1 MEQRLG
7 AVSRTWSRTA
17 FAVCAAWLLLYELR
31 VIVAPSLDAGP
42 LTSRFAHDV
51 VLLVSA
57 ALILARAFGARRE
70 RTAWVLIGLGVLAWS
85 LGEVY
90 YTAVLWDA
98 EVIAI
103 PSPADV
109 GYLLLPPLALA
120 GILLLLRA
128 RARSVP
134 RTLLVDGVIAGLAV
148 GAFSAALVFDAVLEN
163 VEGNALAVATNLA
176 YPLGDL
182 VLLSLIVGALAG
194 TGWRLDRTWMLLA
207 IGVSTFWLADS
218 LYLVKTAEGTFVS
231 GGPIDTGWWAG
242 LFLIATAAWQ
252 RPPARV
258 RAPQGES
265 LRLIAVPLSFGLVS
279 LALLVYDSFW
289 SLNPLAIA
297 LAAASLV
304 AVMIRLTLTFRE
316 NVAMLRH
323 SRDEAMTDALT
334 GLGNRRALSV
344 AIEDL
349 LPESYVAEGAESA
362 ERLAGETDFPPL
374 VLALFDLDGFKHY
387 NDTFGHP
394 AGDALLVRLGRNLAA
409 CLERRGRAFR
419 MGGDEFCVLI
429 EPGADEPEQLVHSA
443 AAALSESGD
452 GFTIG
457 CSFGSILLP
466 EEASDPAEAL
476 RIADQRMYAQ
486 KHAGRMSAGRQSK
499 DVLLRALTERS
510 PDLGGHLSS
519 VAELAERTAR
529 RLGLPADEVE
539 RIRHAG
545 ELHDAGKVAIP
556 DGILAKPG
564 PLTEDEWAFVRRHP
578 LIGERIVRS
587 APSLSRVAELVRSTH
602 ERFDGAG
609 YPDRLQADA
618 IPLGSRIVAVCDAF
632 DAMTSGRPYAAARA
646 PGEALD
652 ELRRCSGTQFDPA
665 VVETFRAV
673 VAEST
678 LRSAA

>member
-1 MEQRLG
+1 MERSWTLNR
-7 AVSRTWSRTA
+7 AWPHAA
-17 FAVCAAWLLLYELR
+17 FAACALWLAFYELR
-31 VIVAPSLDAGP
+31 VIVAPGLDAGP

-51 VLLVSA
+51 VLLISS
-57 ALILARAFGARRE
+57 ALILAKALAAGRE
-70 RTAWVLIGLGVLAWS
+70 RLAWLLIGAGVLAWS
-85 LGEVY
+85 LGEVH

-103 PSPADV
+103 PSPADI

-120 GILLLLRA
+120 GIVLLLRA
-128 RARSVP
+128 RARAVP
-134 RTLLVDGVIAGLAV
+134 RTLLVDGVIAALAV
-148 GAFSAALVFDAVLEN
+148 AALSAALVFETVLEN
-163 VEGNALAVATNLA
+163 VEGNAAAVATNLA

-218 LYLVKTAEGTFVS
+218 LYLVKTAEGTFTS

-242 LFLIATAAWQ
+242 LFLIAAAAWQ

-258 RAPQGES
+258 RTPAGES
-265 LRLIAVPLSFGLVS
+265 LRLIAVPLGFGLVG
-279 LALLVYDSFW
+279 LGLLVYGCVT
-289 SLNPLAIA
+289 SLNPLAIV
-297 LAAASLV
+297 LAAASLA
-304 AVMIRLTLTFRE
+304 AVMLRLTLTFKE
-316 NVAMLRH
+316 NVAMLRA

-334 GLGNRRALSV
+334 GLGNRRALAV

-349 LPESYVAEGAESA
+349 VPQGDEPP
-362 ERLAGETDFPPL
+362 RPL

-394 AGDALLVRLGRNLAA
+394 AGDALLIRLGRNLTA
-409 CLERRGRAFR
+409 CLEHRGSAFR

-429 EPGADEPEQLVHSA
+429 EPGADEPAQLVRSA

-452 GFTIG
+452 GFSIG

-529 RLGLPADEVE
+529 RLGLPAEEVE

-556 DGILAKPG
+556 DAILSKPG
-564 PLTEDEWAFVRRHP
+564 PLTEDEWGFVRRHP

-602 ERFDGAG
+602 ERFDGDG

-632 DAMTSGRPYAAARA
+632 DAMTSGRPYAAART
-646 PGEALD
+646 PREALD
-652 ELRRCSGTQFDPA
+652 ELRRCAGTQFDPA

-673 VAEST
+673 IAEST

>member
-1 MEQRLG
+1 MERLG
-7 AVSRTWSRTA
+7 AHSRAWVPAA
-17 FAVCAAWLLLYELR
+17 FAACAAWLLLYELR
-31 VIVAPSLDAGP
+31 VIVAPDLDAGP

-51 VLLVSA
+51 VLLASS
-57 ALILARAFGARRE
+57 ALIIAKALKAGRE
-70 RTAWVLIGLGVLAWS
+70 RLAWLLIGAGVAAWS

-120 GILLLLRA
+120 GIVLLLRA

-134 RTLLVDGVIAGLAV
+134 RTLWVDGVVAALAV
-148 GAFSAALVFDAVLEN
+148 AALSAALVFDTVLEN
-163 VEGNALAVATNLA
+163 VEGNAAAVATNLA

-242 LFLIATAAWQ
+242 LFLIAAAAWQ

-265 LRLIAVPLSFGLVS
+265 MRLIAVPLGFGLVS
-279 LALLVYDSFW
+279 LVLLVYDSFW

-297 LAAASLV
+297 LAAASLL
-304 AVMIRLTLTFRE
+304 AVMFRLTLTFRE
-316 NVAMLRH
+316 NVAMLRA

-334 GLGNRRALSV
+334 GLGNRRALAA
-344 AIEDL
+344 AIDDL
-349 LPESYVAEGAESA
+349 LPE
-362 ERLAGETDFPPL
+362 GEDGPGRL

-394 AGDALLVRLGRNLAA
+394 AGDALLVRLGGNLAA
-409 CLERRGRAFR
+409 CLSGRGSAFR

-429 EPGADEPEQLVHSA
+429 EPGNDEPEALVRSA

-452 GFTIG
+452 GFSIG
-457 CSFGSILLP
+457 CSYGSIMLP
-466 EEASDPAEAL
+466 DEASEPAEAL
-476 RIADQRMYAQ
+476 RIADHRMYAQ

-529 RLGLPADEVE
+529 RLGLPAEEVE

-556 DGILAKPG
+556 DAILSKPG
-564 PLTEDEWAFVRRHP
+564 PLTEDEWGFVRRHP

-609 YPDRLQADA
+609 YPDHLEADA
-618 IPLGSRIVAVCDAF
+618 IPLGSRIVAVCDAY
-632 DAMTSGRPYAAARA
+632 DAMTSGRPYAAARTT
-646 PGEALD
+646 GEALD
-652 ELRRCSGTQFDPA
+652 ELRRCAGTQFDPA

-673 VAEST
+673 VAEHT
-678 LRSAA
+678 LRSVA

>member
-1 MEQRLG
+1 MERPRQLG
-7 AVSRTWSRTA
+7 QTVPRAA
-17 FAVCAAWLLLYELR
+17 FAACALWLLLYELR
-31 VIVAPSLDAGP
+31 VIVAPGLDAGP

-51 VLLVSA
+51 VLLASSV
-57 ALILARAFGARRE
+57 LILVKALTAGRE
-70 RTAWVLIGLGVLAWS
+70 RLAWLLIGAGVLAWS
-85 LGEVY
+85 LGEVH
-90 YTAVLWDA
+90 YTVFLWDA

-103 PSPADV
+103 PSPADI
-109 GYLLLPPLALA
+109 GYLLLPPLVLA
-120 GILLLLRA
+120 GIVLLLRA
-128 RARSVP
+128 RARAVP

-148 GAFSAALVFDAVLEN
+148 AALSAALVFETVLAN
-163 VEGNALAVATNLA
+163 VEGNAAAVATNLA

-182 VLLSLIVGALAG
+182 VMLSLIVGALAG

-218 LYLVKTAEGTFVS
+218 LYLVKTAEGTFTS

-242 LFLIATAAWQ
+242 LFLIAVAAWQ

-258 RAPQGES
+258 RSPQGES
-265 LRLIAVPLSFGLVS
+265 LRLIAVPLSFGLVG
-279 LALLVYDSFW
+279 LALLVYGC
-289 SLNPLAIA
+289 LAHINPLAIA
-297 LAAASLV
+297 LASASLV

-316 NVAMLRH
+316 NVEMLRA

-334 GLGNRRALSV
+334 GLGNRRALAA
-344 AIEDL
+344 AIADL
-349 LPESYVAEGAESA
+349 LPEGGGAGGTELA
-362 ERLAGETDFPPL
+362 ERPDGEADFPPL

-394 AGDALLVRLGRNLAA
+394 AGDALLIRLGANLAA
-409 CLERRGRAFR
+409 CLSQRGEAFR

-429 EPGADEPEQLVHSA
+429 EPGADDPEQLVLSA
-443 AAALSESGD
+443 AAALSETGE

-519 VAELAERTAR
+519 VAALAERTAR
-529 RLGLPADEVE
+529 RLGLPPEEVE

-556 DGILAKPG
+556 DAILSKPG
-564 PLTEDEWAFVRRHP
+564 PLTEDEWGFVRRHP

-602 ERFDGAG
+602 ERFDGQG

-632 DAMTSGRPYAAARA
+632 DAMTTERPHA
-646 PGEALD
+646 PSRTPQEALE
-652 ELRRCSGTQFDPA
+652 ELRACAGMQFDPA

-673 VAEST
+673 VAERT
-678 LRSAA
+678 LRSVA

>member
-1 MEQRLG
+1 MERL
-7 AVSRTWSRTA
+7 APLSRAWPRAA
-17 FAVCAAWLLLYELR
+17 FAACVLWLALYELR
-31 VIVAPSLDAGP
+31 AVVAPWLDAGP

-51 VLLVSA
+51 VLLVSS
-57 ALILARAFGARRE
+57 ALILVKALSARRE
-70 RTAWVLIGLGVLAWS
+70 RLAWLLIGAGVLAWS

-90 YTAVLWDA
+90 YTVALWDA

-103 PSPADV
+103 PSAADI

-120 GILLLLRA
+120 GVVLLLRA
-128 RARSVP
+128 RARAVP
-134 RTLLVDGVIAGLAV
+134 RTLWVDGVIAALAV
-148 GAFSAALVFDAVLEN
+148 AALSAALVFQTVLDN
-163 VEGNALAVATNLA
+163 VEGNAAAVATNLA

-218 LYLVKTAEGTFVS
+218 LYLVKTAEGTFGS
-231 GGPIDTGWWAG
+231 GGPSDTGWWAG

-265 LRLIAVPLSFGLVS
+265 LRLIAVPLGFGLVG

-289 SLNPLAIA
+289 SLNPLAIV
-297 LAAASLV
+297 LAAASLM

-316 NVAMLRH
+316 NVAMLRA

-334 GLGNRRALSV
+334 GLGNRRALAAAV
-344 AIEDL
+344 EEL
-349 LPESYVAEGAESA
+349 LPDGYVAEGAELA
-362 ERLAGETDFPPL
+362 GRLAGETDFPPL

-409 CLERRGRAFR
+409 SLERRGRAFR

-510 PDLGGHLSS
+510 PDLGWHLSS

-529 RLGLPADEVE
+529 RLG
-539 RIRHAG
+539 
-545 ELHDAGKVAIP
+545 
-556 DGILAKPG
+556 
-564 PLTEDEWAFVRRHP
+564 
-578 LIGERIVRS
+578 
-587 APSLSRVAELVRSTH
+587 
-602 ERFDGAG
+602 
-609 YPDRLQADA
+609 
-618 IPLGSRIVAVCDAF
+618 
-632 DAMTSGRPYAAARA
+632 
-646 PGEALD
+646 
-652 ELRRCSGTQFDPA
+652 
-665 VVETFRAV
+665 
-673 VAEST
+673 
-678 LRSAA
+678 

>member
-1 MEQRLG
+1 MERFRPRR
-7 AVSRTWSRTA
+7 AWSHAA
-17 FAVCAAWLLLYELR
+17 FAACAAWLALYELR
-31 VIVAPSLDAGP
+31 AVFAPALDAGP
-42 LTSRFAHDV
+42 LTSRFAHIA
-51 VLLVSA
+51 VLLVSS
-57 ALILARAFGARRE
+57 ALILVKGWSAGRE
-70 RTAWVLIGLGVLAWS
+70 RTAWLLIGAGVTAWS
-85 LGEVY
+85 LGELY

-103 PSPADV
+103 PSPADI
-109 GYLLLPPLALA
+109 GFLLLPPLALA

-128 RARSVP
+128 RARAVP
-134 RTLLVDGVIAGLAV
+134 RTLWVDGVIAGLAV
-148 GAFSAALVFDAVLEN
+148 GALSAALVFDTVLEN
-163 VEGNALAVATNLA
+163 VEGNAAAVATNLA

-182 VLLSLIVGALAG
+182 VLLGLIVGALAG

-218 LYLVKTAEGTFVS
+218 LYLVKTAEGTFTS

-242 LFLIATAAWQ
+242 LFLIAAAAWQ

-265 LRLIAVPLSFGLVS
+265 MRLIAVPLSFGLAS

-297 LAAASLV
+297 LAAASLA

-316 NVAMLRH
+316 NVAMLRA

-334 GLGNRRALSV
+334 GLGNRRALAA
-344 AIEDL
+344 AIDDL
-349 LPESYVAEGAESA
+349 LPAADEPARA
-362 ERLAGETDFPPL
+362 L

-394 AGDALLVRLGRNLAA
+394 AGDALLVRLGGNLSA
-409 CLERRGRAFR
+409 CLELRGTAYR

-429 EPGADEPEQLVHSA
+429 EPGDDAPEPLVRSA

-452 GFTIG
+452 GFNIG
-457 CSFGSILLP
+457 CSYGWILLP
-466 EEASDPAEAL
+466 DEASDPAEAL

-499 DVLLRALTERS
+499 DVLLRALAERS
-510 PDLGGHLSS
+510 PELGGHLSS

-529 RLGLPADEVE
+529 RLALPAEEVE
-539 RIRHAG
+539 RVRHAG

-556 DGILAKPG
+556 DGILLKPG

-587 APSLSRVAELVRSTH
+587 APSLTRVAELVRATH
-602 ERFDGAG
+602 ERFDGHG

-632 DAMTSGRPYAAARA
+632 DAMTSGRPYAAART
-646 PGEALD
+646 PQEALD
-652 ELRRCSGTQFDPA
+652 ELRRCAGTQFDPA

-673 VAEST
+673 VGELT

>member
-1 MEQRLG
+1 MERHRS
-7 AVSRTWSRTA
+7 VSRAWPRVA
-17 FAVCAAWLLLYELR
+17 FAACAAWLALYLLR
-31 VIVAPSLDAGP
+31 VIVVPGLNAGP

-51 VLLVSA
+51 VLLAAS
-57 ALILARAFGARRE
+57 ALILAKAVKAGRE
-70 RTAWVLIGLGVLAWS
+70 RLAWLLIGLGVLAWS
-85 LGEVY
+85 LGEVH
-90 YTAVLWDA
+90 YTVVLWDA
-98 EVIAI
+98 EVITI
-103 PSPADV
+103 PSPADI
-109 GYLLLPPLALA
+109 GYLLLPPLVLA
-120 GILLLLRA
+120 GIVLLLRA
-128 RARSVP
+128 RAHAVP

-148 GAFSAALVFDAVLEN
+148 GALSAALVFETVLAN
-163 VEGNALAVATNLA
+163 VEGNAAAVATNLA

-182 VLLSLIVGALAG
+182 VLLGLIVGALAG

-218 LYLVKTAEGTFVS
+218 LYLVRTAEGSFTS
-231 GGPIDTGWWAG
+231 GGWIDTGWWIG
-242 LFLIATAAWQ
+242 LFLIAAAAWQ
-252 RPPARV
+252 KPPARI
-258 RAPQGES
+258 RTPEGES
-265 LRLIAVPLSFGLVS
+265 LRLIAVPLGFGLIG
-279 LALLVYDSFW
+279 LTLLVYGSAT

-304 AVMIRLTLTFRE
+304 AVMLRLTLTFKE
-316 NVAMLRH
+316 NVSMLRA

-334 GLGNRRALSV
+334 GLGNRRALAI

-349 LPESYVAEGAESA
+349 LPDDDEEPTRPV
-362 ERLAGETDFPPL
+362 

-394 AGDALLVRLGRNLAA
+394 AGDALLVRLGTNLAA
-409 CLERRGRAFR
+409 CLEHRGSAFR

-429 EPGADEPEQLVHSA
+429 VPGADDPEQLVLSA
-443 AAALSESGD
+443 AAALSETGD
-452 GFTIG
+452 GFAIG
-457 CSFGSILLP
+457 CSYGSILLP
-466 EEASDPAEAL
+466 AEATEPAEAL

-486 KHAGRMSAGRQSK
+486 KHAGRLSAGRQSK

-510 PDLGGHLSS
+510 PDLGGHLAS

-529 RLGLPADEVE
+529 RLGLPAEEVE

-602 ERFDGAG
+602 ERVDGEG

-632 DAMTSGRPYAAARA
+632 DAMTSGRPYAAART
-646 PGEALD
+646 PREALD
-652 ELRRCSGTQFDPA
+652 ELRRCAGTQFDPA

-673 VAEST
+673 IAETT
-678 LRSAA
+678 LRTAA

>member
-1 MEQRLG
+1 L
-7 AVSRTWSRTA
+7 A
-17 FAVCAAWLLLYELR
+17 LYELR
-31 VIVAPSLDAGP
+31 VVLVPGLDAGP

-51 VLLVSA
+51 VLLASS
-57 ALILARAFGARRE
+57 ALILARAFTARRE
-70 RTAWVLIGLGVLAWS
+70 RLAWLLVGLAVLAWS

-90 YTAVLWDA
+90 YTVVLWDA
-98 EVIAI
+98 DVIAI
-103 PSPADV
+103 PSPADI
-109 GYLLLPPLALA
+109 GYLLLPPLALV
-120 GILLLLRA
+120 GIVLLLRA
-128 RARSVP
+128 RARAVP
-134 RTLLVDGVIAGLAV
+134 RTLWVDGVIAGLAV
-148 GAFSAALVFDAVLEN
+148 GAFSAALVFDAVLDN

-231 GGPIDTGWWAG
+231 GGPVDTGWWAG
-242 LFLIATAAWQ
+242 LFLIAAAAWQ

-265 LRLIAVPLSFGLVS
+265 LRLIAVPLGFGLVS

-304 AVMIRLTLTFRE
+304 AVMLRLTLTFRE
-316 NVAMLRH
+316 NVSMLRA

-334 GLGNRRALSV
+334 GLGNRRALSA
-344 AIEDL
+344 AIDEL
-349 LPESYVAEGAESA
+349 RNGP
-362 ERLAGETDFPPL
+362 AGETEY

-409 CLERRGRAFR
+409 CLAGRGAAFR

-429 EPGADEPEQLVHSA
+429 EPGADEPELLVRSA

-452 GFTIG
+452 GFSID

-466 EEASDPAEAL
+466 QEASDPAEAL

-529 RLGLPADEVE
+529 RLGLPAEEVE
-539 RIRHAG
+539 RVRHAG

-556 DGILAKPG
+556 DAILSKPG
-564 PLTEDEWAFVRRHP
+564 PLSEDEWAFVRRHP

-609 YPDRLQADA
+609 YPDRLRADA

-632 DAMTSGRPYAAARA
+632 DAMTSGRPYAAART
-646 PGEALD
+646 PQEALD

-673 VAEST
+673 VAEHT
-678 LRSAA
+678 LRVAA

>member
-1 MEQRLG
+1 MTPRGLRR
-7 AVSRTWSRTA
+7 AWPRAA
-17 FAVCAAWLLLYELR
+17 FAACAVWLALYELR
-31 VIVAPSLDAGP
+31 VVLVPGLDAGP

-51 VLLVSA
+51 VLLVSS
-57 ALILARAFGARRE
+57 ALILARAFTTRRE
-70 RTAWVLIGLGVLAWS
+70 RLAWLLVGLAVLAWS

-90 YTAVLWDA
+90 YTVVLWDA

-103 PSPADV
+103 PSPADI
-109 GYLLLPPLALA
+109 GYLLLPPLALV
-120 GILLLLRA
+120 GIVLLLRA
-128 RARSVP
+128 RARAVP
-134 RTLLVDGVIAGLAV
+134 RTLWVDGVIAGLAV
-148 GAFSAALVFDAVLEN
+148 GAFSAALVFDAVLDN
-163 VEGNALAVATNLA
+163 VEGNGLAVATNLA

-182 VLLSLIVGALAG
+182 ILLSLIVGALAG

-231 GGPIDTGWWAG
+231 GGPVDTGWWAG
-242 LFLIATAAWQ
+242 LFLIAVAAWQ

-265 LRLIAVPLSFGLVS
+265 LRLIAVPLGFGLVS

-304 AVMIRLTLTFRE
+304 AVMLRLTLTFRE
-316 NVAMLRH
+316 NVSMLRA

-334 GLGNRRALSV
+334 GLGNRRALAA
-344 AIEDL
+344 AIDEL
-349 LPESYVAEGAESA
+349 RNG
-362 ERLAGETDFPPL
+362 RTGETEY

-409 CLERRGRAFR
+409 CLAGRGAPFR

-429 EPGADEPEQLVHSA
+429 EPGADEPELLVHSA

-452 GFTIG
+452 GFSIG

-466 EEASDPAEAL
+466 QEASDPAEAL

-529 RLGLPADEVE
+529 RLGLPAEEVE
-539 RIRHAG
+539 RVRHAG

-556 DGILAKPG
+556 DAILSKPG
-564 PLTEDEWAFVRRHP
+564 PLSEDEWAFVRRHP

-609 YPDRLQADA
+609 YPDRLRADA

-632 DAMTSGRPYAAARA
+632 DAMTSGRPYAAART
-646 PGEALD
+646 PQEALD

-665 VVETFRAV
+665 VVETFRAI
-673 VAEST
+673 VAEHT
-678 LRSAA
+678 LRVAAWS

>member
-7 AVSRTWSRTA
+7 TIGWATTRAA
-17 FAVCAAWLLLYELR
+17 FAVCAAWLALYELR
-31 VIVAPSLDAGP
+31 VIVAPGLDAGP

-51 VLLVSA
+51 VLLASA
-57 ALILARAFGARRE
+57 ALILVRAFGAPRE
-70 RTAWVLIGLGVLAWS
+70 RTAWLLIGLGVLAWS

-148 GAFSAALVFDAVLEN
+148 GAFSAALVFDAVLDN

-242 LFLIATAAWQ
+242 LFLIAIAAWQ

-334 GLGNRRALSV
+334 GLGNRRALSA

-349 LPESYVAEGAESA
+349 LPDDEEPA
-362 ERLAGETDFPPL
+362 RM

-457 CSFGSILLP
+457 CSFGAILLP

-539 RIRHAG
+539 RVRHAG

-556 DGILAKPG
+556 DGILSKPG

-632 DAMTSGRPYAAARA
+632 DAMTSGRPYAAART

-673 VAEST
+673 VAETT

>member
-1 MEQRLG
+1 MERARPL
-7 AVSRTWSRTA
+7 SRTLPRAA
-17 FAVCAAWLLLYELR
+17 FAACAAWLLLYELR
-31 VIVAPSLDAGP
+31 AIAAPDLDAGP

-51 VLLVSA
+51 VLLVAS
-57 ALILARAFGARRE
+57 ALILARAVTAGRE
-70 RTAWVLIGLGVLAWS
+70 RLAWLLIGSGVLAWS

-98 EVIAI
+98 ETIPI
-103 PSPADV
+103 PSPADI

-120 GILLLLRA
+120 GIVLLLRA
-128 RARSVP
+128 RARAVP
-134 RTLLVDGVIAGLAV
+134 RTLWVDGVIAALAV
-148 GAFSAALVFDAVLEN
+148 AALSAALVFETVLAN

-182 VLLSLIVGALAG
+182 LMLSLIVGALAG

-218 LYLVKTAEGTFVS
+218 LYLVKTVDGTFVS

-242 LFLIATAAWQ
+242 LLMVAAAAWQ

-258 RAPQGES
+258 RAPEGES
-265 LRLIAVPLSFGLVS
+265 LRLIAVPLGFGLVG
-279 LALLVYDSFW
+279 LGLLVYGSAVQ
-289 SLNPLAIA
+289 LNPLAIS

-316 NVAMLRH
+316 NVAMLRA
-323 SRDEAMTDALT
+323 SRDEAKTDALT
-334 GLGNRRALSV
+334 GLGNRRALAG

-349 LPESYVAEGAESA
+349 LPHEDADEDGPQ
-362 ERLAGETDFPPL
+362 RPL

-394 AGDALLVRLGRNLAA
+394 AGDALLVRLGSNLAA
-409 CLERRGRAFR
+409 CLEHRGSAFR

-429 EPGADEPEQLVHSA
+429 EPGSDDPEQLVRSA
-443 AAALSESGD
+443 AAALSESGE

-466 EEASDPAEAL
+466 EEASEPAEAL

-529 RLGLPADEVE
+529 RMGLPVEEVE

-556 DGILAKPG
+556 DGILSKPG
-564 PLTEDEWAFVRRHP
+564 PLNEDEWGFVRRHP

-587 APSLSRVAELVRSTH
+587 APSLSRVAGLVRSTH

-609 YPDRLQADA
+609 YPDRLEADA

-632 DAMTSGRPYAAARA
+632 DAMTSVRPYAAPRT
-646 PGEALD
+646 PQEALD
-652 ELRRCSGTQFDPA
+652 ELRRCAGTQFDPA

-673 VAEST
+673 VAERT
-678 LRSAA
+678 LRTAA

>member
-1 MEQRLG
+1 MERVRPL
-7 AVSRTWSRTA
+7 SRTLPRLA
-17 FAVCAAWLLLYELR
+17 FAVSAAWLLLYELR
-31 VIVAPSLDAGP
+31 AVAAPELDAGP

-51 VLLVSA
+51 VLLISS
-57 ALILARAFGARRE
+57 ALILAKALAAGRE
-70 RTAWVLIGLGVLAWS
+70 RLAWLLIGAGVLAWS
-85 LGEVY
+85 LGEVH

-103 PSPADV
+103 PSPADI

-120 GILLLLRA
+120 GIVLLLRA
-128 RARSVP
+128 RARAVP
-134 RTLLVDGVIAGLAV
+134 RTLLVDGVIAALAV
-148 GAFSAALVFDAVLEN
+148 AALSAALVFETVLEN
-163 VEGNALAVATNLA
+163 VEGNAAAVATNLA

-218 LYLVKTAEGTFVS
+218 LYLVKTADGTFVS

-242 LFLIATAAWQ
+242 LFLVAAAAWQ

-258 RAPQGES
+258 RAPAGES
-265 LRLIAVPLSFGLVS
+265 MRLIAVPLGFGLVG
-279 LALLVYDSFW
+279 LGLLVYGSVT
-289 SLNPLAIA
+289 SLNPLALV
-297 LAAASLV
+297 LASASLV
-304 AVMIRLTLTFRE
+304 AVMLRLTLTFRE
-316 NVAMLRH
+316 NVAMLH
-323 SRDEAMTDALT
+323 ASRDEAMTDALT
-334 GLGNRRALSV
+334 GLGNRRALAAALTDV
-344 AIEDL
+344 TD
-349 LPESYVAEGAESA
+349 GAELG
-362 ERLAGETDFPPL
+362 ERPAGGTDVRPV

-394 AGDALLVRLGRNLAA
+394 AGDALLVRLGANLTA
-409 CLERRGRAFR
+409 CFEHRGSAFR

-429 EPGADEPEQLVHSA
+429 EPGSDEPEQLVRSA

-510 PDLGGHLSS
+510 PDLGWHLSS

-529 RLGLPADEVE
+529 RLGLPADDVE

-556 DGILAKPG
+556 DGILSKPG

-602 ERFDGAG
+602 ERFDGEG
-609 YPDRLQADA
+609 YPDALRADA

-632 DAMTSGRPYAAARA
+632 DAMTSGRPYAAART

-652 ELRRCSGTQFDPA
+652 ELRRCAGTQFDPA

-673 VAEST
+673 IAEST

>member
-7 AVSRTWSRTA
+7 AIGWATTRAA
-17 FAVCAAWLLLYELR
+17 FAVCAAWLALYELR
-31 VIVAPSLDAGP
+31 VIVAPDLDAGP

-51 VLLVSA
+51 VLLASA
-57 ALILARAFGARRE
+57 ALILVRAFGAPRE
-70 RTAWVLIGLGVLAWS
+70 RTAWLLIGLGVLAWS

-148 GAFSAALVFDAVLEN
+148 GAFSAALVFDAVLDN

-242 LFLIATAAWQ
+242 LFLIAIAAWQ

-279 LALLVYDSFW
+279 LAMLVYDSFW

-334 GLGNRRALSV
+334 GLGNRRALSA

-349 LPESYVAEGAESA
+349 LPDDEEPA
-362 ERLAGETDFPPL
+362 RM

-429 EPGADEPEQLVHSA
+429 EPGADEPEQLVHLA

-539 RIRHAG
+539 RVRHAG

-556 DGILAKPG
+556 DGILSKPG

-632 DAMTSGRPYAAARA
+632 DAMTSGRPYAAART

-673 VAEST
+673 VAETT

>member
-1 MEQRLG
+1 MERL
-7 AVSRTWSRTA
+7 APLIRAWPRAA
-17 FAVCAAWLLLYELR
+17 FAACAVWLALYELR
-31 VIVAPSLDAGP
+31 VIVAPGLDAGP

-51 VLLVSA
+51 VVIASS
-57 ALILARAFGARRE
+57 ALILARALRAGRE
-70 RTAWVLIGLGVLAWS
+70 RLEWLLIGAGVLAWS

-90 YTAVLWDA
+90 YTVVLWDA

-103 PSPADV
+103 PSPADI

-128 RARSVP
+128 RARAVP
-134 RTLLVDGVIAGLAV
+134 RTLWVDGVIAALAV
-148 GAFSAALVFDAVLEN
+148 AALSAALVFETVLDN
-163 VEGNALAVATNLA
+163 VEGNAAAVATNLA

-194 TGWRLDRTWMLLA
+194 AGWRLDRTWMLLA

-218 LYLVKTAEGTFVS
+218 LYLVKTAEGTFTS

-242 LFLIATAAWQ
+242 MFLVAAAAWQ
-252 RPPARV
+252 RPPVRV

-265 LRLIAVPLSFGLVS
+265 LRLIAVPLGFGLVG
-279 LALLVYDSFW
+279 LALLVYGSAA
-289 SLNPLAIA
+289 SLNPLAIVLA
-297 LAAASLV
+297 TASLAA
-304 AVMIRLTLTFRE
+304 VMLRLTLTFRE
-316 NVAMLRH
+316 NVAMLRA

-334 GLGNRRALSV
+334 GLGNRRAL
-344 AIEDL
+344 AAEIDDL
-349 LPESYVAEGAESA
+349 LPAEGE
-362 ERLAGETDFPPL
+362 PPRPV

-394 AGDALLVRLGRNLAA
+394 AGDALLVRLGRNLASS
-409 CLERRGRAFR
+409 LEQRGSAFR

-429 EPGADEPEQLVHSA
+429 EPGGDEAEQLVRSA

-457 CSFGSILLP
+457 CSYGWILLP
-466 EEASDPAEAL
+466 EEAADPAEAL

-529 RLGLPADEVE
+529 RLGLPAEEVE

-556 DGILAKPG
+556 DGILLKPG

-587 APSLSRVAELVRSTH
+587 APSLTRVAGLVRSTH
-602 ERFDGAG
+602 ERFDGEG
-609 YPDRLQADA
+609 YPDRLEADA

-632 DAMTSGRPYAAARA
+632 DAMTSGRPYAAART
-646 PGEALD
+646 PQEALA

-673 VAEST
+673 VAEYR